1 MEATQGHPNL
11 LSEKLAAAHLGIA
24 RITLS
29 APVKRDASASFAS
42 ALACSTAIGSSQ
54 TFYRLAKS
62 MGASAGNTKRQT
74 RLLQASSAS
83 CGVREPIRGCRQKV
97 FS

>member
-42 ALACSTAIGSSQ
+42 ALACSTVISSSQ

-83 CGVREPIRGCRQKV
+83 CGISEQIRRLLLKS